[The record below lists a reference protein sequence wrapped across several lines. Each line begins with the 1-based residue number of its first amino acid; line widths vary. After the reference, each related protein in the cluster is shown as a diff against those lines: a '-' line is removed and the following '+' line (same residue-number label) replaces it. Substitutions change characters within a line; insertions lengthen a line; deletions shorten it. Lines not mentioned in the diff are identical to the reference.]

1 MVSKVSVTVIV
12 SSIWLAFILL
22 YIAFLSEF
30 LTLVQNILVI
40 LASLIIAGGII
51 AAVWTYESSES

>member
-12 SSIWLAFILL
+12 GSIWLAFILL
-22 YIAFLSEF
+22 YIAFLSGF

-51 AAVWTYESSES
+51 AAVWTHESSES

>member
-12 SSIWLAFILL
+12 GSIWLAFILL
-22 YIAFLSEF
+22 YIAFLSGF

-40 LASLIIAGGII
+40 LASVIIAGGII
-51 AAVWTYESSES
+51 AAVWTHESSES

>member
-12 SSIWLAFILL
+12 GSIWLAFILL
-22 YIAFLSEF
+22 YIAFLSGF

-51 AAVWTYESSES
+51 AAIWTHESSES

>member
-51 AAVWTYESSES
+51 AAIWTHEGS

>member
-1 MVSKVSVTVIV
+1 MVSKVSVTMIV
-12 SSIWLAFILL
+12 GSIWLAFILL
-22 YIAFLSEF
+22 YIAFLSGF

-51 AAVWTYESSES
+51 AAIWTHESSES

>member
-12 SSIWLAFILL
+12 GSIWLAFILL
-22 YIAFLSEF
+22 YIAFLSGF

-51 AAVWTYESSES
+51 AAIWTHESSEC

>member
-22 YIAFLSEF
+22 YIAFLSGF

>member
-22 YIAFLSEF
+22 YLAFLSGS
-30 LTLVQNILVI
+30 LTLTQNILVI
-40 LASLIIAGGII
+40 LASVVIAGGII
-51 AAVWTYESSES
+51 AAVWTRESSES

>member
-12 SSIWLAFILL
+12 GSIWLAFILL
-22 YIAFLSEF
+22 YIAFLSGF

-51 AAVWTYESSES
+51 AAVWTHESSEG

>member
-12 SSIWLAFILL
+12 GSIWLAFVLL
-22 YIAFLSEF
+22 YIAFLSGF

-40 LASLIIAGGII
+40 LASLIVAGGII
-51 AAVWTYESSES
+51 AAIWTHESSES